1 MQKEPGDY
9 KNEFIN
15 IKIHVFKLNTFL
27 IAIKNK
33 SNKINMNKS
42 KTINGRAEACKINE
56 YIGKKFMCSN

>member
-1 MQKEPGDY
+1 MKV
-9 KNEFIN
+9 
-15 IKIHVFKLNTFL
+15 HVFKLNTFL

-33 SNKINMNKS
+33 SDKINMKKS